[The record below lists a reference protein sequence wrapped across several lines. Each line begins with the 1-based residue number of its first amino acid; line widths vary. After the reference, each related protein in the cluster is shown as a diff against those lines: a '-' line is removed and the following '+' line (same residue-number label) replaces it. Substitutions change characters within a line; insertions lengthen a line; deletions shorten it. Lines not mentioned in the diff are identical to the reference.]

1 MKVQDFVVCLARS
14 ANKKDHRSYFW
25 GQDLEDESI
34 YYVIMKGE
42 RWQNHCQLAP
52 SQRQVKPRELPTLLL
67 YCCCCRHE
75 GRPTHPCA
83 NIALPMEMSNNKTK
97 HNILQD
103 YQRLIK
109 EWFFLWDNAPVLTT
123 NTVQTWMAANKT
135 QLLALSNY
143 FLFHR
148 VKEELAGV
156 GSTPDS
162 IKKIWEGVIQNIDIA
177 VTFRH

>member
-1 MKVQDFVVCLARS
+1 
-14 ANKKDHRSYFW
+14 
-25 GQDLEDESI
+25 
-34 YYVIMKGE
+34 
-42 RWQNHCQLAP
+42 
-52 SQRQVKPRELPTLLL
+52 
-67 YCCCCRHE
+67 
-75 GRPTHPCA
+75 
-83 NIALPMEMSNNKTK
+83 
-97 HNILQD
+97 
-103 YQRLIK
+103 
-109 EWFFLWDNAPVLTT
+109 
-123 NTVQTWMAANKT
+123 MAANKT